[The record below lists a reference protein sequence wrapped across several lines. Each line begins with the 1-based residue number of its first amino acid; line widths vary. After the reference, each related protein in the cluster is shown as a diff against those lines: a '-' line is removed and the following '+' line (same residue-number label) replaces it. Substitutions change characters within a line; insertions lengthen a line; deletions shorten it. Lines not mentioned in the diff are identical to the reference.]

1 MYYVI
6 FFFFFSSRRRHTR
19 CALVTGVQKCALPIW
34 RLAVWTC
41 SGSGMSSGAPE
52 PVPAARETDPL
63 CPTAIARGAAVRSA
77 FVAARDGETVAT
89 AAPGFDRLERA
100 LGVEL
105 LAQAADEDFE
115 HVGIAVR
122 SEEHTS
128 ELQSLMR
135 ISYAV

>member
-1 MYYVI
+1 MYRPAVPGVRLI
-6 FFFFFSSRRRHTR
+6 GSSRKR
-19 CALVTGVQKCALPIW
+19 

-41 SGSGMSSGAPE
+41 SGAGMSSGAPA

-89 AAPGFDRLERA
+89 AAHGFDRLERA

-115 HVGIAVR
+115 HVGIAVEVLLVDVLGEVGLR
-122 SEEHTS
+122 DQFAGVH
-128 ELQSLMR
+128 
-135 ISYAV
+135 